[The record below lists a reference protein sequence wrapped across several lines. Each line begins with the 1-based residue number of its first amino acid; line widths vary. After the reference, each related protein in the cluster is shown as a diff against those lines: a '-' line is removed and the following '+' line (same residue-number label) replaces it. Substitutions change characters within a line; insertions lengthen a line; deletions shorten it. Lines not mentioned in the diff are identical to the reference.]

1 MKTGAIVGFAVLGA
15 VVVIA
20 LIVFVYQRK
29 LNKVKKEA
37 KTKFASR
44 MAKSMRMTGSS
55 LEHERRSELIKK
67 FDTID
72 EDSSGTISK
81 DELWEYI
88 TKQDNQNMT
97 KQEFDALFKTIDK
110 DLSGQIDLPEFLM
123 FMSQLVKE

>member
-1 MKTGAIVGFAVLGA
+1 
-15 VVVIA
+15 
-20 LIVFVYQRK
+20 
-29 LNKVKKEA
+29 VKKEA

-44 MAKSMRMTGSS
+44 LAKSIVVTGSS
-55 LEHERRSELIKK
+55 LEHERRSELIEK

-88 TKQDNQNMT
+88 TKRDHQNMT